1 MDSIAKI
8 LSKAIIT
15 NWLRIILGVMSLET
29 FLILWSLYSG
39 WLHGDWIFSNRP
51 LSTSAE
57 FLPYPWDVLSAFA
70 QSFTVRDPVSNL
82 YMTSHMYASLKRIF
96 FGFVLA
102 FCLAVPLG
110 LLMGRSK
117 NAEAV
122 GKPILELFR
131 PIPPLA
137 WAPLFLIALKFFWGP
152 IVIVF
157 LGVFFPILLNVILG
171 AKSVDPM
178 LIDAARALGARRR
191 DVFAKVV
198 LPSTLPYIM
207 TGVTVGLGVGWMCIV
222 AAEMLGAV
230 GGGVG
235 YYIYNMVYQTGMYDK
250 VYAGMAVI
258 GLLSVLTTGV
268 AALFERRLTRWMGMK

>member
-1 MDSIAKI
+1 MDSIVKT

-39 WLHGDWIFSNRP
+39 WLHGDWIFSSRP
-51 LSTSAE
+51 LSKSAE

-82 YMTSHMYASLKRIF
+82 FMTSHMYASLKRIF

-198 LPSTLPYIM
+198 LPFTMPYIM

-235 YYIYNMVYQTGMYDK
+235 YYIYNMVYQVGMYDK